1 MIENLSTFARTTIEA
16 GRKADRNYVELVA
29 HFALTSDS
37 TSGEITDAARAV
49 VIAAFPKVTEADMK
63 GRDNG
68 THAWRDARMVR
79 AGLVRNIE
87 AADAE
92 DGDPKPVILRV
103 SLSGEGGGNTVIE
116 PTHPM
121 YAALVMLVTGEADL
135 TDNESKAA

>member
-16 GRKADRNYVELVA
+16 GRKADRNYVELVE
-29 HFALTSDS
+29 HFSLTCDS
-37 TSGEITDAARAV
+37 PSAEITDAARAV
-49 VIAAFPKVTEADMK
+49 VIAAYPKVTEADMK

-92 DGDPKPVILRV
+92 DSDPKPAVLRV
-103 SLSGEGGGNTVIE
+103 SLSGEGGGSTVLE
-116 PTHPM
+116 ESHPM
-121 YAALVMLVTGEADL
+121 YAALVMLITGEVEQA
-135 TDNESKAA
+135 EAA